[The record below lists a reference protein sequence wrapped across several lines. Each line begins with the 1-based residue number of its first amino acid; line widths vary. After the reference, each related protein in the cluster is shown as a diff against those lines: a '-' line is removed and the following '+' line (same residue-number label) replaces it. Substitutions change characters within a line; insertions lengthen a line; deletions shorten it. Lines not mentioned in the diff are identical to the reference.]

1 MPQFN
6 WGIFYFISFI
16 FTILKINQMLKKFSK
31 VVLILVVL
39 VAIGFWFFVQNSK
52 PKYSGELQLNNL
64 YDQVTIY
71 YDDVGVPHIY
81 AQNQHDAY
89 LSLGYVHA
97 QDRLWQMELL
107 RRISAG
113 RLSEIFGEE
122 MIKTDKLFL
131 GLGIEEAA
139 KRSIKKLDTTQQ
151 SYKLTR
157 AYLEGINQFVENG
170 TTPIEFRLLG
180 IKKEK
185 YSIKDIYNVAGYM
198 AFSFAQAHKT
208 DPLLTNIQE
217 ELGEPYLKDLDISIN
232 SKATRIYNYPR
243 NNKRLASDISKSV
256 NEILDHSPT
265 PLFIGSNSWVIGPK
279 KTKSKKVIF
288 ANDPHIEFSQP
299 AVWYQSH
306 LITPNYE
313 LYGFNLG
320 LTPFPLLGH
329 NRKYAYGLTMFE
341 NDDIDFYTEGDDQE
355 YTVRKETIK
364 VKDGDDVNFEIREG
378 KHGPLMNDFLDI
390 LDTDTPIA
398 IDWVYTKLDADLIN
412 FSYEISHAKS
422 LSQFKSGIA
431 NLHAPGLNVMYGDAE
446 NNIAWFAVGKLYTR
460 SNNANSKFI
469 LDGTNGKDDQLNY
482 LSFSQN
488 PQAINPPWN
497 YVYSANNQP
506 DSIAGVLYPGYYV
519 PEDRAKRIVEIIKP
533 KNDFT
538 VEDVQVMI
546 NDVESSVVPGLIPII
561 IENISKVNLSTNEKQ
576 AIEILRNWKGVFKT
590 DEIAPT
596 IYIKFIYHFL
606 HNTFADEMGEEGFQQ
621 FLKTHLYKRQIAKQV
636 RLGKSIWWDDVK
648 TKDIKELKDE
658 IITRSFHQTI
668 TELEIQFGDDPEKW
682 TWDKALTVTHKHV
695 FDKVSLLKNFFNV
708 GPFETNGTFAVLNN
722 QGFLIN
728 GNGIYNVD
736 SGPSTRRIID
746 FSDVENSVTIIP
758 TGQSGNVFSK
768 HYKNQSKKY
777 LEGEFVKMM
786 LNKEEIQR
794 SKDKL
799 VLKPMEK

>member
-1 MPQFN
+1 
-6 WGIFYFISFI
+6 
-16 FTILKINQMLKKFSK
+16 MLKKVSK
-31 VVLILVVL
+31 ILFIIVVLFVL
-39 VAIGFWFFVQNSK
+39 LFWFYAQKSK
-52 PKYSGELQLNNL
+52 PNYSGELQLDKL
-64 YDQVTIY
+64 QDQVTIY
-71 YDDVGVPHIY
+71 YDNTGVPHIY

-113 RLSEIFGEE
+113 RLSEIFGVE

-139 KRSIKKLDTTQQ
+139 KRTIKNLDTTRL
-151 SYKLTR
+151 SYGLIK
-157 AYLEGINQFVENG
+157 AYLEGVNQFIENG
-170 TTPIEFRLLG
+170 STPIEFRLLG
-180 IKKEK
+180 IEKEK
-185 YSIKDIYNVAGYM
+185 YNLIDIYNVAGYM

-208 DPLLTNIQE
+208 DPLLTNIRE
-217 ELGEPYLKDLDISIN
+217 KLGEAYLKDLDINIDPKSTWIH
-232 SKATRIYNYPR
+232 NYPR
-243 NNKRLASDISKSV
+243 KNRKLASDLTKSV
-256 NEILDHSPT
+256 NEILDHLPT
-265 PLFIGSNSWVIGPK
+265 PLFIGSNSWVIGSK
-279 KTKSKKVIF
+279 KTKNKKVIF

-306 LITPNYE
+306 LITPEYE

-329 NRKYAYGLTMFE
+329 NREYAYGLTMFE
-341 NDDIDFYTEGDDQE
+341 NDDIDFYKEGDNQK
-355 YTVRKETIK
+355 YNIRKETIK
-364 VKDGDDVNFEIREG
+364 VKDDDDVNIEIREG
-378 KHGPLMNDFLDI
+378 DHGPIMNDFLDI
-390 LDTDTPIA
+390 LDTETPIA
-398 IDWVYTKLDADLIN
+398 LDWIYTKIDGDLIS
-412 FSYEISHAKS
+412 FSYQISHSKS
-422 LSQFKSGIA
+422 LSQFKSGVA

-446 NNIAWFAVGKLYTR
+446 NNIAWFAAGKLYTR

-469 LDGTNGKDDQLNY
+469 LDGSNGIDDQLNY

-519 PEDRAKRIVEIIKP
+519 PEDRAKRIVEILKP

-538 VEDVQVMI
+538 KEDIQIMI
-546 NDVESSVVPGLIPII
+546 NDVESSVVPDLLPII
-561 IENISKVNLSTNEKQ
+561 IDNISKVNLSNIEKE
-576 AIEILRNWKGVFKT
+576 AIDILKGWKGEFKT
-590 DEIAPT
+590 DEIGPT
-596 IYIKFIYHFL
+596 IYIKFIYHLL
-606 HNTFADEMGEEGFQQ
+606 HNTFADEMGEEGFEQ
-621 FLKTHLYKRQIAKQV
+621 FLKTHLYKRQIAKQIK
-636 RLGKSIWWDDVK
+636 LGKSIWWDDIN

-668 TELEIQFGDDPEKW
+668 SELEMQFGDEPDEW

-695 FDKVSLLKNFFNV
+695 FDKVSILRNFFNV
-708 GPFETNGTFAVLNN
+708 GPFKTNGTFAVLNN

-728 GNGIYNVD
+728 GNGVYSVN

-768 HYKNQSKKY
+768 YYKNQSKKY
-777 LEGEFVKMM
+777 LNGEFVKMM
-786 LNKEEIQR
+786 LNEEEIKR

-799 VLKPMEK
+799 ILKPLN

>member
-1 MPQFN
+1 
-6 WGIFYFISFI
+6 
-16 FTILKINQMLKKFSK
+16 MLKKVSK
-31 VVLILVVL
+31 ILFIIVVLFVL
-39 VAIGFWFFVQNSK
+39 LFWFYAQKSK
-52 PKYSGELQLNNL
+52 PNYSGELQLDKL
-64 YDQVTIY
+64 QDQVTIY
-71 YDDVGVPHIY
+71 YDNTGVPHIY

-113 RLSEIFGEE
+113 RLSEIFGVE

-139 KRSIKKLDTTQQ
+139 KRTIKNLDTTRL
-151 SYKLTR
+151 SYGLIK
-157 AYLEGINQFVENG
+157 AYLEGVNQFIENG
-170 TTPIEFRLLG
+170 STPIEFRLLG
-180 IKKEK
+180 IEKEK
-185 YSIKDIYNVAGYM
+185 YNLIDIYNVAGYM

-208 DPLLTNIQE
+208 DPLLTNIRE
-217 ELGEPYLKDLDISIN
+217 KLGETYLKDLDINIDPKSTWIH
-232 SKATRIYNYPR
+232 NYPR
-243 NNKRLASDISKSV
+243 KNRKLASDLTKSV
-256 NEILDHSPT
+256 NEILDHLPT
-265 PLFIGSNSWVIGPK
+265 PLFIGSNSWVIGSK
-279 KTKSKKVIF
+279 KTKNKKVIF

-306 LITPNYE
+306 LITPEYE

-329 NRKYAYGLTMFE
+329 NREYAYGLTMFE
-341 NDDIDFYTEGDDQE
+341 NDDIDFYKEGDNQK
-355 YTVRKETIK
+355 YNIRKETIK
-364 VKDGDDVNFEIREG
+364 VKDDDDVNIEIREG
-378 KHGPLMNDFLDI
+378 DHGPIMNDFLDI
-390 LDTDTPIA
+390 LDTETPIA
-398 IDWVYTKLDADLIN
+398 LDWIYTKIDGDLIN
-412 FSYEISHAKS
+412 FSYQISHSKS
-422 LSQFKSGIA
+422 LSQFKSGVA

-446 NNIAWFAVGKLYTR
+446 NNIAWFAAGKLYTR
-460 SNNANSKFI
+460 SNNVNSKFI
-469 LDGTNGKDDQLNY
+469 LDGSNGIDDQLNY

-519 PEDRAKRIVEIIKP
+519 PEDRAKRIVEILKP

-538 VEDVQVMI
+538 KEDIQIMI
-546 NDVESSVVPGLIPII
+546 NDVESSVVPDLLPII
-561 IENISKVNLSTNEKQ
+561 IDNISKVNLSNIEKE
-576 AIEILRNWKGVFKT
+576 AIDILKGWKGEFKT
-590 DEIAPT
+590 DEIGPT
-596 IYIKFIYHFL
+596 IYIKFIYHLL
-606 HNTFADEMGEEGFQQ
+606 HNTFADEMGEEGFEQ
-621 FLKTHLYKRQIAKQV
+621 FLKTHLYKRQIAKQIK
-636 RLGKSIWWDDVK
+636 LGKSIWWDDIN

-668 TELEIQFGDDPEKW
+668 SELEMQFGDEPDEW

-695 FDKVSLLKNFFNV
+695 FDKVSILRNFFNV
-708 GPFETNGTFAVLNN
+708 GPFKTNGTFAVLNN

-728 GNGIYNVD
+728 GNGVYSVN

-768 HYKNQSKKY
+768 YYKNQSKKY
-777 LEGEFVKMM
+777 LNGEFVKMM
-786 LNKEEIQR
+786 LNEEEIKR

-799 VLKPMEK
+799 ILKPLN